1 MGVGAGEGNEI
12 HVVWKWRGKYWAGFK
27 RGGEKG
33 DRKGRG
39 SQLSIYEDAK
49 LKY

>member
-1 MGVGAGEGNEI
+1 MGVGAGKSNEI

-33 DRKGRG
+33 DGKGSRER
-39 SQLSIYEDAK
+39 QPT
-49 LKY
+49 KYL